1 MRNNYNKLTWKMKS
15 TVKQIPRINNW
26 DVCKEIKKSVQR
38 NKQSICSG
46 ITLSCTRPCNTHAG
60 VSQWLVK
67 HGFTITLSNTE
78 YNHRQVTLKF
88 EVKFRR
94 CFKFLEFVKSY
105 ESFLIDFRMMILISI
120 RYI

>member
-94 CFKFLEFVKSY
+94 THIEPQELMVSTQPFLSQENDQRSLL
-105 ESFLIDFRMMILISI
+105 ET
-120 RYI
+120 